1 MTSMQRIVKTIGE
14 SPFWRV
20 TGRIHTAIFRATG
33 GRIGHSAGGI
43 KNLLLT
49 TTGRKSGEPR
59 TVPLAYIEDGDRF
72 VVVASNG
79 GSDRPPAWWGNLRR
93 RPDAVVELGG
103 TTVPVV
109 AREADEQERARLWP
123 ELKRVNPFYGQY
135 EQITSRRIAVVVLSR
150 RG

>member
-1 MTSMQRIVKTIGE
+1 MTAMQRILKAIGE

-20 TGRIHTAIFRATG
+20 TGRVHAAIFRATG
-33 GRIGHSAGGI
+33 GRVGHSAGGI

-79 GSDRPPAWWGNLRR
+79 GSDRPPAWWGNLRH
-93 RPDAVVELGG
+93 RPEAVVELGS
-103 TTVPVV
+103 TTLPVV
-109 AREADEQERARLWP
+109 AREATDEERARLWP
-123 ELKRVNPFYGQY
+123 HLKAVNPFYGQY
-135 EQITSRRIAVVVLSR
+135 EQITTRRIPVVVLSR
-150 RG
+150 RA